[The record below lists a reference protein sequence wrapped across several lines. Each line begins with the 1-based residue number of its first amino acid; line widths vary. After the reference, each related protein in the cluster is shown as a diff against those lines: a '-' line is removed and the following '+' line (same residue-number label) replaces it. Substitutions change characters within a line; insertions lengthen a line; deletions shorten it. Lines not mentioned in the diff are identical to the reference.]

1 MGKIRPA
8 AQRQLEA
15 LRWNVPLQARV
26 EDLSVGQQQ
35 RVEITKALLAI
46 ERSNGGGAHEGTLI
60 LDEPTAVLTPQE
72 AGELFAALET
82 LRKAGTGIVF
92 ISHKLGEV
100 QRICDE
106 VTILR
111 RGKVVLT
118 APTSTLTATQ
128 MAEKMV
134 GAAIEMPR
142 LARTERTGEGN
153 ALLELR
159 GVSAGM
165 VKNASLQIR
174 PGEIVGIAGV
184 DGNGQSD
191 LVQAIIGG
199 ARLSAGRILV
209 DGQDATE
216 RSIRWRVDRIAYIA
230 EDRHR
235 QAVVLPLSIRD
246 NLLLK
251 DYRRRPYSARG
262 LLRFSAWR
270 SHSLDLVNRFD
281 VRTPSVATPV
291 GRLSGG
297 NQQKVVLARELYDVD
312 KRTVIAVNPT
322 RGLDVGATAF
332 VMKQLL
338 AARERTGAGVLLVH
352 SDLDELLAI
361 SDRVL
366 VIFNGELHW
375 KARGRTPR
383 RRTRSD
389 KMMMGVVDAGGGR
402 REILAPFPGRPRG
415 NRSRN
420 QRSRHRR
427 DDRIVGS
434 RLPRPRHRD
443 RVDSWSDW
451 NTIRSRRSSQK
462 RLSAHLHRARR
473 RSRLSL
479 RRLQHRRRG
488 PVQPRSH
495 CRRDRGNAPVST
507 HAPRSSLDRQ
517 SQ

>member
-1 MGKIRPA
+1 MIELQRITKRFGPLLALDDVSLRIEEGKVHGLLGENGAGKSTIMNVLFGLLRADSGVIRIGGHEVAISSPRAARGLGIGMVHQHFKLVPTLTVVENFAISLGVGVNKIRRA
-8 AQRQLEA
+8 AEWQLQS

-26 EDLSVGQQQ
+26 EELSVGQQQ

-46 ERSNGGGAHEGTLI
+46 RGSNSGGHGAHEGTLI

-82 LRKAGTGIVF
+82 LKQAGTAIVF

-111 RGKVVLT
+111 RGKVVLS
-118 APTSTLTATQ
+118 APTDTLTAAQ

-134 GAAIEMPR
+134 GATIELPR
-142 LARTERTGEGN
+142 LTRSERKTEGE
-153 ALLELR
+153 APLELR
-159 GVSAGM
+159 GVSAGI
-165 VKNASLQIR
+165 VKSASLQIR
-174 PGEIVGIAGV
+174 AGEIVGIAGV

-191 LVQAIIGG
+191 LVQAIVGST
-199 ARLSAGRILV
+199 RLSAGQILV
-209 DGQDATE
+209 DGKNATDH
-216 RSIRWRVDRIAYIA
+216 SIRWRVDRIAYIA

-262 LLRFSAWR
+262 WLRFSAWR
-270 SHSLDLVNRFD
+270 SHSLDLVKRFD
-281 VRTPSVATPV
+281 VRTPSIATTV

-297 NQQKVVLARELYDVD
+297 NQQKVVLARELYDAD
-312 KRTVIAVNPT
+312 KRTLIAVNPT

-338 AARERTGAGVLLVH
+338 AARERGAAVLLVH

-366 VIFNGELHW
+366 VIFNGELRESAWPHTT
-375 KARGRTPR
+375 KDEIG
-383 RRTRSD
+383 
-389 KMMMGVVDAGGGR
+389 KKMMGVTDAGGG
-402 REILAPFPGRPRG
+402 A
-415 NRSRN
+415 
-420 QRSRHRR
+420 
-427 DDRIVGS
+427 
-434 RLPRPRHRD
+434 
-443 RVDSWSDW
+443 
-451 NTIRSRRSSQK
+451 
-462 RLSAHLHRARR
+462 
-473 RSRLSL
+473 
-479 RRLQHRRRG
+479 
-488 PVQPRSH
+488 
-495 CRRDRGNAPVST
+495 
-507 HAPRSSLDRQ
+507 
-517 SQ
+517 